1 MGPLEKLELAV
12 SSAVSDAT
20 PQQLAYHPEGK
31 WSSGQILEH
40 LYLSY
45 TGTIKGFERILLAG
59 KPEATS
65 PSLKQR
71 VGALLVLRLRYMPS
85 GREAPKAARP
95 KGLPTDQVL
104 SEIVPRIGEM
114 DALLSQCAQKLGRG
128 KLLDHPILG
137 PLTAEEW
144 KIFHLVHGMHHVKQI
159 RRLKAAS

>member
-1 MGPLEKLELAV
+1 MEPLEELQFAV
-12 SSAVSDAT
+12 SSAISHAT
-20 PQQLAYHPEGK
+20 SQQLAYHPEGK

-45 TGTIKGFERILLAG
+45 TGTIKGFERILQAG
-59 KPEATS
+59 KPQVTA
-65 PSLKQR
+65 PKFKQR

-95 KGLPTDQVL
+95 KGLPADQVL

-144 KIFHLVHGMHHVKQI
+144 KTFHLVHGMHHVKQI
-159 RRLKAAS
+159 RSLMRA